1 MSTQPRL
8 LQLAWAD
15 TAYVL
20 LGVNDNGME
29 IPVPVSSCPGI
40 RLDIPS
46 LLAAAEE
53 ELAHLL
59 QRLLRPKEGPDC
71 VSERQ
76 GIRRHPTTPTYLST
90 DVPKSH
96 CETLAVASKNLVY
109 LCLKYT
115 GILSYDILY
124 LLYYTTISHTKE
136 TWYSMVWYHIV
147 SYNIVSYRTL

>member
-76 GIRRHPTTPTYLST
+76 GIRRHPTTRTYLST

-96 CETLAVASKNLVY
+96 CETLNVASKNLVY
-109 LCLKYT
+109 LSFLNTLVYYHMTYYT
-115 GILSYDILY
+115 Y
-124 LLYYTTISHTKE
+124 LLYYTTMDHIT
-136 TWYSMVWYHIV
+136 YQRNMVQYG
-147 SYNIVSYRTL
+147 IVSYRVV